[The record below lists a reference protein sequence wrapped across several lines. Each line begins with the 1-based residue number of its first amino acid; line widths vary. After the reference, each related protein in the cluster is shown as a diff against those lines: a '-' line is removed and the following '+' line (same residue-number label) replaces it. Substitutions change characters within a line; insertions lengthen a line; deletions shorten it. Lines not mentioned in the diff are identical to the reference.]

1 MPIRVM
7 YYHRVLSRF
16 KYCKWYI
23 TVIGIITRRCVIKH
37 IMLLY
42 FFKKGTSTQMPK
54 VSWSQVRRRRRLS
67 RPKCLCLRSLSSSIH
82 DASDFRYVFCS
93 SACKRPHYLHAECAQ
108 FYCTVVRRC
117 GFCRQKFVQKS
128 LPEQNLLEAII
139 KRRKSI

>member
-1 MPIRVM
+1 MIHVRLM

-23 TVIGIITRRCVIKH
+23 TVIDTYYVVV
-37 IMLLY
+37 
-42 FFKKGTSTQMPK
+42 FFLKKGTSTQMPK